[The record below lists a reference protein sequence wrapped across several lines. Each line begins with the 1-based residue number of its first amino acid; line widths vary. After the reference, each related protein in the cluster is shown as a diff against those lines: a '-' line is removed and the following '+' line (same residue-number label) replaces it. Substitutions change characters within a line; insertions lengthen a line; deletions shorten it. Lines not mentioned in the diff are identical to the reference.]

1 MEVIADSQIAE
12 RYGAHFISMHLSGMY
27 ILKGSA
33 AFFLITRQSDKT
45 IIYYKGIL
53 KFR

>member
-12 RYGAHFISMHLSGMY
+12 KYGTHFIGIHSSGMY

-33 AFFLITRQSDKT
+33 CVFFLNNSAI
-45 IIYYKGIL
+45 
-53 KFR
+53 